1 MLVIFGRIMCTLIL
15 HGIKPRI
22 RLRYTECGACLGV
35 SLSPSLS
42 ASPAGGRGAGGE
54 ERLAAVLEDS
64 EREGRLLVQWG
75 VSRRAAPEP
84 DWGDRGSAEVP
95 QGRWERMKGAVSEGL
110 WCSAHLQPIPQ
121 ERAGISM

>member
-1 MLVIFGRIMCTLIL
+1 MGLFP
-15 HGIKPRI
+15 PRAV
-22 RLRYTECGACLGV
+22 LRRVAVTGAGE
-35 SLSPSLS
+35 
-42 ASPAGGRGAGGE
+42 GGE

-95 QGRWERMKGAVSEGL
+95 QGRWER
-110 WCSAHLQPIPQ
+110 
-121 ERAGISM
+121 R